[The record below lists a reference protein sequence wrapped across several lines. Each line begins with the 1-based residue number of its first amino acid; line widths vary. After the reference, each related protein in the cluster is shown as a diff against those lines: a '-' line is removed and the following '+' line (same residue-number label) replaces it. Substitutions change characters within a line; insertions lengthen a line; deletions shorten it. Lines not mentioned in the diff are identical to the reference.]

1 MSDEQ
6 EQERDAAVIAE
17 MRNLLTAATPGNW
30 RFKTF
35 STAMDGDEEIGE
47 LTTDGPVVCDV
58 MWATGDWKGKSDWLE
73 FRSEA
78 DKVLIER
85 AKEDPDRLLRERDR
99 PTAERYHELAERG
112 RLPPVTMEPKLEQM
126 ISDGLRTAAKEG
138 SDFALPTAVTHKLLG
153 TLKQMGQG
161 MLNRGFQ
168 PIVVTAPGTRTFL
181 KKLLE
186 VDQPNLIVLSTAE
199 LPPST
204 RIQPMGIVKI
214 EG

>member
-85 AKEDPDRLLRERDR
+85 AKEHAETLLRECDR
-99 PTAERYHELAERG
+99 L
-112 RLPPVTMEPKLEQM
+112 
-126 ISDGLRTAAKEG
+126 
-138 SDFALPTAVTHKLLG
+138 
-153 TLKQMGQG
+153 
-161 MLNRGFQ
+161 
-168 PIVVTAPGTRTFL
+168 
-181 KKLLE
+181 
-186 VDQPNLIVLSTAE
+186 TAE
-199 LPPST
+199 LDAARAEVERLRDILRRLLDAFGTPAT
-204 RIQPMGIVKI
+204 RETETNLSEAMTAYEAANMKDEAHVLRTSIEAIRAALGIEVDHD
-214 EG
+214 